1 MCSPD
6 AAFGVPAP
14 VAGLTNIMADSVAG
28 LRLSPDSLTGYFE
41 ADCRLGVYESAL
53 YTAVRS
59 SPLDPFVNVTRM
71 QGTGLDGVGNWF
83 EPTVTGDG
91 LLLVF
96 AWASYRSDPTQLS
109 EARRATKGDP
119 FGDVRLMTEVN
130 DPDGGTDENP
140 FVLEG
145 NEALYFDS
153 TRVPAYSFDL
163 YKAVWNRQSFSSPM
177 PVRELNTLFRE
188 IAPVV
193 TPDELTIYFATDQ
206 QDGVDGHPQGEWDIW
221 MSTRPSAGAHFSL
234 PWHVRELD
242 SPRDAGG
249 QWNAPTFVTRDGCTL
264 YFSSNRS
271 GVLLPYF
278 ATRGR

>member
-6 AAFGVPAP
+6 ALFGAPAP
-14 VAGLTNIMADSVAG
+14 VAGLTDIMADSVAG
-28 LRLSPDSLTGYFE
+28 LRLSPDSLTGYFD
-41 ADCRLGVYESAL
+41 ADGRPRVYESAL
-53 YTAVRS
+53 YTAKRI
-59 SPLDPFVNVTRM
+59 SPLDPFANVTRM
-71 QGTGLDGVGNWF
+71 QGTGLDGLGNWF
-83 EPTVTGDG
+83 EPTVTGDS

-96 AWASYRSDPTQLS
+96 AWAGSRIDPTQLA

-119 FGDVRLMTEVN
+119 FGDVRPMTEVN

-153 TRVPAYSFDL
+153 TRVPAYGFDL
-163 YKAVWNRQSFSSPM
+163 YRAVWNGQSFSSPIS
-177 PVRELNTLFRE
+177 VSDLNTPFGE

-193 TPDELTIYFATDQ
+193 TPDELTIYYASDEL
-206 QDGVDGHPQGEWDIW
+206 DGIDGHLQGEWDIW
-221 MSTRPSAGAHFSL
+221 MATRPSAGAHFSM
-234 PWHVRELD
+234 PRHVHELD
-242 SPRDAGG
+242 SPPDAGG

>member
-1 MCSPD
+1 MCNPD
-6 AAFGVPAP
+6 APFGAPAP
-14 VAGLTNIMADSVAG
+14 VAGLTDIMADSVAG
-28 LRLSPDSLTGYFE
+28 LRLSPDSLTGYFH
-41 ADCRLGVYESAL
+41 ADCRPGVNESAL

-59 SPLDPFVNVTRM
+59 SPLDPFTNVTRM

-83 EPTVTGDG
+83 EPTVAGDG

-96 AWASYRSDPTQLS
+96 AWAQYGGDPTQLN
-109 EARRATKGDP
+109 EATRATKGEP
-119 FGDVRLMTEVN
+119 FGDVRPMSEVN

-145 NEALYFDS
+145 SEALYFDS
-153 TRVPAYSFDL
+153 TRVFADGFDL
-163 YKAVWNRQSFSSPM
+163 YKAVWNGQSFSSPI
-177 PVRELNTLFRE
+177 PVRDLNTQFAE

-193 TPDELTIYFATDQ
+193 TPDDLTIYYASDQ
-206 QDGVDGHPQGEWDIW
+206 LDGLPGHPQGEWDIW
-221 MSTRPSAGAHFSL
+221 MATRPSADAHFSM
-234 PWHVRELD
+234 PKHVSQLD
-242 SPRDAGG
+242 SPPDAGG
-249 QWNAPTFVTRDGCTL
+249 QWNTPTFVTRDGCTL